1 MVCCSIK
8 RNGKIYYKN
17 VSDNWWNVYLNRA
30 RFENLP
36 VKWISDV
43 EYQITVQITIAIV
56 NTGVA
61 RMNKIIMKTAKNMK
75 ILTMNEVEKY
85 RES

>member
-8 RNGKIYYKN
+8 RNGKIYYKT
-17 VSDNWWNVYLNRA
+17 VPDNWWNVYLNRA

-43 EYQITVQITIAIV
+43 EYQITIK
-56 NTGVA
+56 G
-61 RMNKIIMKTAKNMK
+61 
-75 ILTMNEVEKY
+75 EVMTVTSDKHIDRKY
-85 RES
+85 

>member
-36 VKWISDV
+36 IK
-43 EYQITVQITIAIV
+43 
-56 NTGVA
+56 
-61 RMNKIIMKTAKNMK
+61 KIFT
-75 ILTMNEVEKY
+75 EKPKK
-85 RES
+85 STLS